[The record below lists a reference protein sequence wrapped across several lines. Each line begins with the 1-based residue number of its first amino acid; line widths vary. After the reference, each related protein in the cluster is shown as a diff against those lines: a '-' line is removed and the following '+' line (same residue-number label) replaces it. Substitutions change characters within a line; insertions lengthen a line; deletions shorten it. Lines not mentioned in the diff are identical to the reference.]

1 MELPAQTQDRLH
13 LNSITYI
20 LLHLKEMHLF
30 LQRSIEIMQFIRL
43 RKGRANSPTRQNA
56 SC

>member
-43 RKGRANSPTRQNA
+43 RKGRANSQTRQNA